1 MTARLVR
8 PERNTSYALG
18 GVDVVLKSILRNVQV
33 GTYLDIGANHPINY
47 SNTYLFYEI
56 GWSGFAVDG
65 NIAYMVDWSES
76 RPRDKFLNEIVTD
89 SQKTVIFDIFPDST
103 MSTIEKSTGERY
115 RKRFDSS
122 EITEIECESTT
133 IFEIY
138 RNTIKTEVHLMSI
151 DIEGEEI
158 NALRGARLDVFR
170 PGVVCVEIKNVSVHT
185 IRENELYQYMES
197 FGYRLIAKMPLDS
210 IFVDTRKPYLSW
222 IPDGIV

>member
-18 GVDVVLKSILRNVQV
+18 GVDVVLKSILRDVQV

-65 NIAYMVDWSES
+65 NIACMVDWSEN

-89 SQKTVIFDIFPDST
+89 SQKTVIFEIFPDST

-122 EITEIECESTT
+122 EINEIETESTT

-138 RNTIKTEVHLMSI
+138 TNTIKTEVHLMSI

-185 IRENELYQYMES
+185 IRENEVYQYMES